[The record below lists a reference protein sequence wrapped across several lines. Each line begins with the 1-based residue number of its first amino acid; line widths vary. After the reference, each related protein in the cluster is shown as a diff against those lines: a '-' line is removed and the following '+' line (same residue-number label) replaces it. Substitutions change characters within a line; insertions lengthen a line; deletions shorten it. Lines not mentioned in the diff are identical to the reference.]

1 MTNITENAKVTQGVA
16 EANAEN
22 NSVKTNVE
30 ANATVPTTSTH
41 INVAED
47 IINAM
52 FNDYA
57 DDFKELASE
66 PSRTAVNWF
75 VPKDAD
81 ALVKIQYHS
90 YSQINDNKQVLYKIC
105 DTVGDDSFV
114 RLPDN
119 ISILLRGNQ
128 VAYASYSTVRDY
140 IKTLK
145 VIAEK
150 YSSRWTS
157 PFDLILNKYM
167 KLEDYTDQEGLVFE
181 VKGKDYLANECV
193 EVKVWTLENRLKI
206 EDLVS
211 RFRTALTE
219 VYQEHPTVMVK
230 LAPRSQGKIGSAIIK
245 SAM

>member
-1 MTNITENAKVTQGVA
+1 MLIFAKTLFPFVIWYRYFVFFSRHIHPLCLDMTNITENAKVTQGVA

-81 ALVKIQYHS
+81 ALVKIQYLS
-90 YSQINDNKQVLYKIC
+90 YSQINDNKQVEHSL
-105 DTVGDDSFV
+105 
-114 RLPDN
+114 L
-119 ISILLRGNQ
+119 SIIL
-128 VAYASYSTVRDY
+128 
-140 IKTLK
+140 
-145 VIAEK
+145 
-150 YSSRWTS
+150 SS
-157 PFDLILNKYM
+157 
-167 KLEDYTDQEGLVFE
+167 
-181 VKGKDYLANECV
+181 
-193 EVKVWTLENRLKI
+193 
-206 EDLVS
+206 
-211 RFRTALTE
+211 
-219 VYQEHPTVMVK
+219 
-230 LAPRSQGKIGSAIIK
+230 
-245 SAM
+245 